1 MDCLLLA
8 KLRVASCPFWS
19 FFDVEEVV
27 TSAGVRQFSSLATS
41 PSSLFSYLGQTR
53 LYAVFGR
60 RKMNAVFAESGKQFY
75 VQAGDTVRL
84 DFREANPGDTVEFDR
99 VLLVTDGNGGV
110 AVGRPYVPGA
120 KVVAKVVG
128 DVRGKKIHVGFYKRR
143 KNFRKHKGHRQT
155 YTEVKVDSITY

>member
-1 MDCLLLA
+1 M
-8 KLRVASCPFWS
+8 
-19 FFDVEEVV
+19 
-27 TSAGVRQFSSLATS
+27 
-41 PSSLFSYLGQTR
+41 
-53 LYAVFGR
+53 FGR

-84 DFREANPGDTVEFDR
+84 DYREANPGDTVEFDR

-110 AVGRPYVPGA
+110 AVGRPYVAGA
-120 KVVAKVVG
+120 KVVAKVIG
-128 DVRGKKIHVGFYKRR
+128 DVRGQKIHVGFYKRR